1 VINLVNHNGFIEP
14 SFGVAE
20 EGFAIRNKA
29 RLVVRLSDSF
39 HFKKIKIQLH
49 RTSCNWPSAYIK
61 LRINHNLTHKL
72 KVENIGQKEFSID
85 LADTFD
91 IKNLELTFSVFPKG
105 IIKNIYKFFLG
116 KRKSLLRDSILLSRV
131 YFGENKIIN
140 YYDNN
145 RFACRDSLQQNQ
157 IPVRIL
163 GFFGQTFGLAEAA
176 RRTFTSLKKSGCSV
190 TATQIPYSG
199 KHQGSDHTIR
209 AEKKIPT
216 NTDEIRIFHFN
227 GDHFEKLISDWG
239 ESILDCKY
247 KIGFWHWE
255 LPEFPDDY
263 LSWFDMVDEIWVP
276 SRFVFDAIAPK
287 SPKPVQIIPLALDE
301 AVLKPPPPDRE
312 NFNIP
317 KDKIVFLI
325 TFDFYSIMERKNPVS
340 GIEAFKKLLEDD
352 KYKDKIHLVV
362 KISNQH
368 ANDDGFKT
376 LLAALINIE
385 KGKITLLDNVLSRH
399 DMLVL
404 INSCDCLISLHRSE
418 GFGLHLA
425 EAMAMGKEVF
435 ATNWS
440 GNTDFMNSKNSLL
453 VEFDLVSLEDD
464 FGPYRKGCR
473 WASPFLDD
481 AVSKMKIQLKND
493 CNNNMSISN
502 RAKADVR
509 EIHSLKNV
517 SSIIKDRVR
526 VIWRNLER
534 N

>member
-1 VINLVNHNGFIEP
+1 VIKLVNHNGFIEP
-14 SFGVAE
+14 SLGVAK

-49 RTSCNWPSAYIK
+49 RTSYYWPNAYIK
-61 LRINHNLTHKL
+61 LRINHNVTHKL

-85 LADTFD
+85 LAETFD
-91 IKNLELTFSVFPKG
+91 LKNLELTFSVFPQG
-105 IIKNIYKFFLG
+105 AIKSIYEIFLG
-116 KRKSLLRDSILLSRV
+116 RSQSLVRDSILIKSL
-131 YFGENKIIN
+131 YWGADKIIN
-140 YYDNN
+140 YSDMN
-145 RFACRDSLQQNQ
+145 RFAYGNSIQQNQ

-199 KHQGSDHTIR
+199 KHHGSDHTIR

-227 GDHFEKLISDWG
+227 GDHFEKLICDWG

-247 KIGFWHWE
+247 RIGFWHWE

-301 AVLKPPPPDRE
+301 AVLKPPSPDRE
-312 NFNIP
+312 KFNIP

-325 TFDFYSIMERKNPVS
+325 TFDFYSIMERKNPIS
-340 GIEAFKKLLEDD
+340 GIKAFEKLLEDEN
-352 KYKDKIHLVV
+352 YKDKIHLVV
-362 KISNQH
+362 KLSNQH
-368 ANDDGFKT
+368 ANDAGFKS
-376 LLAALINIE
+376 LLKALTNIDQE
-385 KGKITLLDNVLSRH
+385 KITLLDNVLSRH

-440 GNTDFMNSKNSLL
+440 GNTDFMNSKNSFL

-464 FGPYRKGCR
+464 FGPYRRGRR
-473 WASPFLDD
+473 WASPFLDH
-481 AVSKMKIQLKND
+481 AVSKMKMQLEND
-493 CNNNMSISN
+493 CTNNMSIRN
-502 RAKADVR
+502 RAKDDVT

-517 SSIIKDRVR
+517 SSIIQNRIS
-526 VIWRNLER
+526 VIWRNLEK